1 MVIDIPTVEKG
12 AYYMKNKMKL
22 LNGITIIIITLSLTQ
37 FGCSSSE
44 DPEFKISLTTNPT
57 VVSAGETI
65 ELEISVEEHDTG
77 GMGGLSMHGQIHLP
91 NNAGEVDIDFVE
103 SADQVGHYSAEYVFE
118 TAATYELHCSF
129 THEGETVEKE
139 FIIEVH

>member
-1 MVIDIPTVEKG
+1 
-12 AYYMKNKMKL
+12 MKNKMKP
-22 LNGITIIIITLSLTQ
+22 LNGIIIIVITLGLTL

-44 DPEFKISLTTNPT
+44 DPEEEHSELEISLTTIPA
-57 VVSAGETI
+57 VVTAGDTT

-91 NNAGEVDIDFVE
+91 NDTGEVDLDFVE
-103 SADQVGHYSAEYVFE
+103 SADNVGHYSAEYVFG
-118 TAATYELHCSF
+118 TAASYELHCSF
-129 THEGETVEKE
+129 THEGKTVEKE